1 MATRKMIPIKG
12 NSLLA
17 KRLQAGTVVR
27 MSDGWRGR
35 VFHDDG
41 EYVSMIRDGDQMNP
55 SFKGYR
61 GFLRRSIKMGGLP
74 MISRS
79 QVVDLH
85 ARKFS
90 GVSVTV
96 LDRARLEAEWS
107 ASDARDY

>member
-17 KRLQAGTVVR
+17 KRLKSGTVVR

-41 EYVSMIRDGDQMNP
+41 EYVSLVRDGDQMNP
-55 SFKGYR
+55 SFKGHR

-85 ARKFS
+85 ARTFM

-96 LDRARLEAEWS
+96 LDRARLEAEWDS
-107 ASDARDY
+107 SVARDY